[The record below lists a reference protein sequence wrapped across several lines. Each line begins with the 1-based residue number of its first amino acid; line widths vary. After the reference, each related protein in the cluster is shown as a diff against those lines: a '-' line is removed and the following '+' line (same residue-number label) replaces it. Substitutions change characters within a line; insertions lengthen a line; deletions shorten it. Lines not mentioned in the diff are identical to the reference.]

1 MRVYLSNKDG
11 EIIMK
16 EWLKKMFWELPLPN
30 DVKQQISQKRYEHI
44 LNKEKEY
51 DENGSISLTE
61 DASLMQ
67 EYTKFI
73 LESYKKKSDYYCNF
87 CTHESF
93 DNDVCLVAYY
103 LTQFHPNAKNDEWW
117 GKGTTEWNN
126 VNQAVPQFVGHYQ
139 PRKPGELGYYDLRIA
154 DVMHRQIQIAKN
166 YGIGAFCYYYYW
178 FDNGERLL
186 EYPLNVF
193 LNDPS
198 MNMPFFYCWA
208 NENWTKR
215 FSGTNNDVL
224 MRISSTQENYKA
236 FIDSVIPDLMDT
248 RYYRI
253 DNRPVIS
260 IYRPSLIPN
269 PEFILNYWKER
280 VHKCLGL
287 TPYFI
292 AVQEQN
298 TDVDW
303 CTVGF
308 DAETEFQPKQMQHNC
323 KDITK
328 EVKTIRK
335 DFSGN
340 IYDYKDMVENRK
352 YYLPA
357 NAEKKVYP
365 AVMPMWDNTARRNF
379 RGTIFHGSTP
389 DLYYQWLCYIIDIT
403 RKRTELD
410 SSLIFINAWNEW
422 GEGAYLEPDDYFGY
436 AYLEA
441 TYKALRRMR

>member
-1 MRVYLSNKDG
+1 MMD
-11 EIIMK
+11 
-16 EWLKKMFWELPLPN
+16 WLKKVYWKLPFPN
-30 DVKQQISQKRYEHI
+30 DVKQLLSQKRYEHI
-44 LNKEKEY
+44 LDKEKKY
-51 DENGSISLTE
+51 
-61 DASLMQ
+61 DASGNIILRADSSLMRD
-67 EYTKFI
+67 YVKYV
-73 LESYKKKSDYYCNF
+73 LESYKKKSEYYCNY
-87 CTHESF
+87 CTHESL
-93 DNDVCLVAYY
+93 NSNVCLVAYY

-193 LNDPS
+193 LHDSS
-198 MNMPFFYCWA
+198 MDMPFFYCWA

-224 MRISSTQENYKA
+224 MRISQTEKNYKA
-236 FIDSVIPDLMDT
+236 FIDSVIPDLIDN

-253 DNRPVIS
+253 NNRPVIS

-269 PEFILNYWKER
+269 PKVILEYWRDR
-280 VHKCLGL
+280 VDKCLGL
-287 TPYFI
+287 TPYFV
-292 AVQEQN
+292 AVQERN
-298 TDVDW
+298 NDMDW
-303 CTVGF
+303 V
-308 DAETEFQPKQMQHNC
+308 E
-323 KDITK
+323 
-328 EVKTIRK
+328 
-335 DFSGN
+335 
-340 IYDYKDMVENRK
+340 YKR
-352 YYLPA
+352 YYLST
-357 NAEKKVYP
+357 NAERKVYP
-365 AVMPMWDNTARRNF
+365 SVMPMWDNTARRNF

-389 DLYYQWLCYIIDIT
+389 DLYCKWLCDVIDKT
-403 RKRTELD
+403 QNRTDLD
-410 SSLIFINAWNEW
+410 DSLIFINAWNEW

-441 TYKALRRMR
+441 TYKALRRMQ